1 MGEAF
6 TRSLAIDWE
15 RLVRQHGPAVK
26 NAPGYI
32 QVFMLSRF
40 YHAGSGGSANII
52 NKIKAAGFNY
62 ESVVSIAENFR
73 NTRSESYYRNR
84 MGQEIAYLRSRPGD
98 AVPPVA
104 NATQDGKGAD
114 LSQNLVNSNSSP
126 KSEQA
131 KNEIL
136 KTKE

>member
-40 YHAGSGGSANII
+40 YHAGSGGSIPII
-52 NKIKAAGFNY
+52 KKVMASGFNHD
-62 ESVVSIAENFR
+62 SVVSIAENFR
-73 NTRSESYYRNR
+73 NTRAETYYRNR

-98 AVPPVA
+98 AAPTASDVAQNGQGTEVNQGQSPVKWFEK
-104 NATQDGKGAD
+104 NA
-114 LSQNLVNSNSSP
+114 
-126 KSEQA
+126 
-131 KNEIL
+131 
-136 KTKE
+136 KTPYG

>member
-6 TRSLAIDWE
+6 TRSLAIDWD
-15 RLVRQHGPAVK
+15 RLVKQHGPAVK

-52 NKIKAAGFNY
+52 NKVKAAGFNHD
-62 ESVVSIAENFR
+62 SVVSIAENFR

-84 MGQEIAYLRSRPGD
+84 MGKEIAYLKSRPGD
-98 AVPPVA
+98 AVAPAGDIAQNVPGAEMNPGQSPVHWFEK
-104 NATQDGKGAD
+104 NAGK
-114 LSQNLVNSNSSP
+114 P
-126 KSEQA
+126 Y
-131 KNEIL
+131 
-136 KTKE
+136 